1 MSLPSARPIAF
12 NRRLRASWIMEGLRL
27 LAEGLDEA
35 AWLER
40 MEDLVRQSNSGKDSI
55 KKSMR
60 YLRHIWLEPGG
71 ADALRS
77 EAVQLY
83 RSRPSEKAPIIL
95 SWGMAIATYPFLND
109 VAATIGRMLRVQPEV
124 KLEQLLRKLTET
136 YGERETVRRSG
147 RYALGVI
154 TDFGFVQHATGAG
167 CYVLGQPVKIE
178 PADLSGWLVRAWFAA
193 SGYGTDA
200 IIDRAV
206 MTGSPS
212 LAFCDSTALVADAL
226 RVGALAAERLS
237 FSQEV
242 LRFNPPAI
250 TTSVPARPRVGR
262 RLTA

>member
-12 NRRLRASWIMEGLRL
+12 NRRLRASWIREGLRL

-40 MEDLVRQSNSGKDSI
+40 MEDLVKQSNSGKDSI

-60 YLRHIWLEPGG
+60 YLRHIWIEPGG

-83 RSRPSEKAPIIL
+83 RSRPSEKASIIL

-109 VAATIGRMLRVQPEV
+109 VAATVGRMLRVQPEV

-193 SGYGTDA
+193 SSHDA
-200 IIDRAV
+200 VIDRAV
-206 MTGSPS
+206 MAGSPS
-212 LAFCDSTALVADAL
+212 LAFFSAPPMIADAIT
-226 RVGALAAERLS
+226 VGILIPERLS
-237 FSQEV
+237 FSQDM
-242 LRFNPPAI
+242 LRL
-250 TTSVPARPRVGR
+250 VPLLPTGNGGEDH
-262 RLTA
+262 